1 MSASGTVTVLHDHF
15 RPPLSERRHWHS
27 FHHAWCTYISS
38 HLNQQLP
45 VGYFAEAN
53 VQYGIEIDVATLEES
68 GADSAGTSS
77 SWNAPAPSLT
87 LPISISTDV
96 VEIRV
101 FDREGGPTL
110 AGAIELVSPA
120 NKNRP
125 AHRDAFVSK
134 CAAYLQQGVG
144 LCVIDAVTD
153 RHANLHEEI
162 VLRLHSEAGDLIDS
176 DLYAVSY
183 RPVERDGEPNLDIW
197 QESLRVGQALPI
209 LPLWLRGKLCI
220 RVDLQATY
228 DRTCLEQRIPVA

>member
-1 MSASGTVTVLHDHF
+1 MVLQDHF

-45 VGYFAEAN
+45 PGYFAEAN

-68 GADSAGTSS
+68 GVAGTNFRSA
-77 SWNAPAPSLT
+77 WTAPAPSLT
-87 LPISISTDV
+87 LPISINTDI

-110 AGAIELVSPA
+110 AGAVELVSPA

-125 AHRDAFVSK
+125 SHRDAFVSR

-144 LCVIDAVTD
+144 LIVVDVVTD
-153 RHANLHEEI
+153 RHGNLHEEI
-162 VLRLHSEAGDLIDS
+162 VARLNHDADGMLDS
-176 DLYAVSY
+176 DLYAAAY
-183 RPVERDGEPNLDIW
+183 RPIERDGEPKLDIW
-197 QESLRVGQALPI
+197 QEPLALGRTFPT
-209 LPLWLRGKLCI
+209 LPLWLRGQICI
-220 RVDLQATY
+220 PVDLQATY
-228 DRTCLEQRIPVA
+228 DRTCNEQRIPVAGA